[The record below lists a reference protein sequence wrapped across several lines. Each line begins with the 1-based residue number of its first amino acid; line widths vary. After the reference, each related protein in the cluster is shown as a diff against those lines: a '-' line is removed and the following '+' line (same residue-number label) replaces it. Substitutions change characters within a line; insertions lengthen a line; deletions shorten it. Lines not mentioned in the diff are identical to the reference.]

1 MPIRFLCLECA
12 QLLSIGTRK
21 AGTEI
26 ECPKC
31 GAKQTVPSPEA
42 ATATVTPPTNTQ
54 TEEDPIQIVVY
65 DDAPPS
71 VAASPRPS
79 PRPAESVWARVFPGL
94 RDAEASREMILLP
107 RHTLY
112 VHAGLFLVVAVV
124 GLSAGY
130 TIGRGS
136 AALSRFEAEGK
147 VAGQRVLVEGKLV
160 YDPGTGQLA
169 PDADS
174 VVILLP
180 EANTPKKKIAAPD
193 LRPAD
198 PAPPPSFE
206 GVRRIKDLG
215 GVYLRS
221 DAAGTF
227 SAVLP
232 EGGKY
237 YVLLISHQT
246 RRPPDSAV
254 EAIDLD
260 DLGRY
265 FIRPGYLIGE
275 QKYRWTLEDLVDRV
289 KIPHNFGRDQ
299 E

>member
-21 AGTEI
+21 AGTQI

-31 GAKQTVPSPEA
+31 GAKQTVPGPEA
-42 ATATVTPPTNTQ
+42 VTATVTAATDAQ
-54 TEEDPIQIVVY
+54 SDEDPLQIVVY
-65 DDAPPS
+65 DDAP
-71 VAASPRPS
+71 VAVATPRESS
-79 PRPAESVWARVFPGL
+79 PRPAETIWAKVFPGA
-94 RDAEASREMILLP
+94 RDAGGPRELILLP

-124 GLSAGY
+124 GFSAGY
-130 TIGRGS
+130 AIGRGS
-136 AALSRFEAEGK
+136 ASLGRLAAEENA
-147 VAGQRVLVEGKLV
+147 AGQRVLVEGKLV
-160 YDPGTGQLA
+160 YDPGTGHLD

-180 EANTPKKKIAAPD
+180 EANAPKKKISTPD

-198 PAPPPSFE
+198 PPPPSSFE

-215 GVYLRS
+215 GVYLRA

-227 SAVLP
+227 STVLP
-232 EGGKY
+232 DGGKY
-237 YVLLISHQT
+237 YVLLISQKT

-254 EAIDLD
+254 ETIDSD

-265 FIRPGYLIGE
+265 FVHPGYLIGQ
-275 QKYRWTLEDLVDRV
+275 QKYRWTLDDFVDRV
-289 KIPHNFGRDQ
+289 KITHNFGRDQ